1 MHFLP
6 IFSLLR
12 HQCFIPITVLIF
24 QRQVWQ
30 LLYDL
35 TPRTLL
41 FPLPKKAGITS
52 LTTKA
57 SREIYFVY
65 LWICPNLICLTVYD
79 PFANDVGIL
88 RSGGMLKHIRMMFLI
103 STL

>member
-35 TPRTLL
+35 TPSQPWGHHVHLECCPKNDSDVTHVKAIAFTGLKSAKKPDSKKFKKDNCFL
-41 FPLPKKAGITS
+41 FPTGKGKTGG
-52 LTTKA
+52 LT
-57 SREIYFVY
+57 
-65 LWICPNLICLTVYD
+65 
-79 PFANDVGIL
+79 
-88 RSGGMLKHIRMMFLI
+88 
-103 STL
+103 